1 MFIKLFFIYIWMNL
15 YALYNYRRNEN
26 KTIENDN
33 NIEIDEL
40 KK

>member
-1 MFIKLFFIYIWMNL
+1 MFVKLFFIYIWIL

-33 NIEIDEL
+33 NIEIEEL